1 MEPFCVETVLEDLHM
16 DRNILAQDKLDSNRD
31 EWRRIFEA
39 IGHPTIIVDAQHNV
53 RAANRATLVATGKSQ
68 EQLQHLK
75 CYEIFHGTDRP
86 PQDCPLQRMLETG
99 RLETLEMELEALGG
113 VYLVSCTPVL
123 DDNGHLKEAIHIA
136 TDITEHKKAIDTLRQ
151 SEERFRAL
159 AESTSDWIWEV
170 DQNGA
175 YTYASP
181 KIEDLLGY
189 EPTEVLGKTPF
200 DLMPADEAKRIEGD
214 LRHRLTSGEPFSR
227 FEKTCLHKDGRFAVL
242 ETSGV
247 PIVDGDGNLLGYRG
261 VDRDITDR
269 KRAVEELKERER
281 TLRSIFRAAPVGIG
295 LVIDRVLKEVNDR
308 ICEMVGRSRDE
319 LVEKSARIVYPTEED
334 FERVGREKYR
344 QIHEHGTGTVETRWQ
359 HKNGQLIDVLL
370 SSTPLD
376 PDDLSAGVTFTALDI
391 SDRKR
396 AEEALRQSEQRLQ
409 LTLEAAQL
417 GMWDFNPTTFTDTHY
432 NQRWFTMLG
441 YSPDE
446 LPHSS
451 DTWLQLIHP
460 DDLEQTRQ
468 LLDNHLKGEAD
479 YLAEFRLKGKNGQ
492 YQWIQSVGRVV
503 AWDQN
508 GTPER
513 MIGIHIDIA
522 GRKEAEKERKRIE
535 AELRQA
541 QKMEAI
547 GTLAGGIAH
556 DFNNILGAIWGYAE
570 LAAMDTPDDLPVKNN
585 LQQVLKACRRAR
597 DLVQQILT
605 FSRQTEQE
613 ERPIKLG
620 PIIEESLKLL
630 RASIPAT
637 IEVRQTIDKDS
648 GTVVIDP
655 SQAHQVLMNLC
666 TNAAHAMRETGGI
679 LEVGLT
685 NMDIDAEQAAQG
697 RDFEPGPYVR
707 LTVSDTGHGIETH
720 LMSRIF
726 DPYFTTKEKGVGT
739 GLGLSVV
746 HGIVKGH
753 GGTVSVSSTPGKR
766 TTFHVYLPRLE
777 ARAAR
782 EARPAETLPT
792 GNERILLVDDEET
805 LVQIGR
811 QMLERLGYRVVA
823 QTSPIEASEVFH
835 ANPDGFDL
843 VITDQTMPNMTGD
856 RLAKQLM
863 AVKPE
868 IPIILCSGFSEM
880 TNEKKAKAMGIRAY
894 VMKPL
899 VMSDL
904 AQTIRK
910 VLEAD

>member
-1 MEPFCVETVLEDLHM
+1 MGQNM
-16 DRNILAQDKLDSNRD
+16 LAQEELDSNRD

-53 RAANRATLVATGKSQ
+53 KAVNRATLVATGKSQ

-75 CYEIFHGTDRP
+75 CYEIFHATDRP
-86 PQDCPLQRMLETG
+86 PQGCPLQRMLETG
-99 RLETLEMELEALGG
+99 RMETLEMELEALGG

-136 TDITEHKKAIDTLRQ
+136 TDITEHKKAVHTLRQ

-159 AESTSDWIWEV
+159 TESTSDWIWEV
-170 DQNGA
+170 DQNGV

-181 KIEDLLGY
+181 KIKDLLGY

-200 DLMPADEAKRIEGD
+200 DLMPADEAKRIEGEY
-214 LRHRLTSGEPFSR
+214 RNRLTSGEPFSH
-227 FEKTCLHKDGRFAVL
+227 FENTNLHKDGRLVVL

-247 PIVDGDGNLLGYRG
+247 PIVDRDRSLLGFRG

-269 KRAVEELKERER
+269 KQAVEELKEREK

-295 LVIDRVLKEVNDR
+295 LVIDRILKEVNDR

-319 LVEKSARIVYPTEED
+319 LVEKSARILYPTEED
-334 FERVGREKYR
+334 FEWVGREKYR
-344 QIHEHGTGTVETRWQ
+344 QIHKRGTGTVETRWQ

-376 PDDLSAGVTFTALDI
+376 PDHLSAGVTFTALDI

-396 AEEALRQSEQRLQ
+396 AEEAQRQSEERLQ
-409 LTLEAAQL
+409 LTLDAAQL
-417 GMWDFNPTTFTDTHY
+417 GMWDFNPTTFTDTHF
-432 NQRWFTMLG
+432 NERWFTMLG

-446 LPHSS
+446 LPQSS

-460 DDLEQTRQ
+460 DDMEQTRQ
-468 LLDNHLKGEAD
+468 LLDSHLKGETN
-479 YLAEFRLKGKNGQ
+479 YLAEFRLKAKDGQ
-492 YQWIQSVGRVV
+492 YRWIQSVGRVV
-503 AWDQN
+503 AWDRN

-513 MIGIHIDIA
+513 MIGIHIDIT

-570 LAAMDTPDDLPVKNN
+570 LAAMDTPDDLPVKTS
-585 LQQVLKACRRAR
+585 LQQVLTACGRAR
-597 DLVQQILT
+597 DLVQQILA
-605 FSRQTEQE
+605 FSRQAEQE

-637 IEVRQTIDKDS
+637 IQIGQSIDKDS

-666 TNAAHAMRETGGI
+666 TNAAHAMRETGGV

-685 NMDIDAEQAAQG
+685 NMDIDTQRAAQS
-697 RDFEPGPYVR
+697 RDLEPGPYVR
-707 LTVSDTGHGIETH
+707 LTVSDTGHGIEPN
-720 LMSRIF
+720 LIGRIF

-753 GGTVSVSSTPGKR
+753 GGTVSVSSTPGKGA
-766 TTFHVYLPRLE
+766 TFHVYLPRLK
-777 ARAAR
+777 AQAAR
-782 EARPAETLPT
+782 EARPAEPLPT
-792 GNERILLVDDEET
+792 GNERILLVDDEQT
-805 LVQIGR
+805 LVQIGQ
-811 QMLERLGYRVVA
+811 QMLERLGYTVVSR
-823 QTSPIEASEVFH
+823 TSPIEASKAFR

-856 RLAKQLM
+856 KLAKQLM
-863 AVKPE
+863 DIKPE
-868 IPIILCSGFSEM
+868 IPIILCSGFSEL
-880 TNEKKAKAMGIRAY
+880 TDEKRARAMGIRAY

-910 VLEAD
+910 VLKAE